1 MSMYRAWQQFF
12 KYLSIFSVLITLAL
26 LIYLI
31 KGLGI
36 LQNPDALAQALEKQM
51 LLGSLLFFALQVI
64 QVVIPIIPG
73 GVTTIV
79 GFMAFGPFWGFV
91 LNYLGILLGSV
102 ILFLLSRHFG
112 KMFIL
117 LFINEQAFDRYE
129 RKLLTP
135 TYEKFFILNM
145 ISPVSPADVLV
156 MITGLGRM
164 SFRKFFIIILLC
176 KPLSIIVYSYFW
188 IYGGKLLFK

>member
-1 MSMYRAWQQFF
+1 MYRAWQQFF
-12 KYLSIFSVLITLAL
+12 KYLSIFSVLITLSL
-26 LIYLI
+26 LIYLV

-135 TYEKFFILNM
+135 TYEKF
-145 ISPVSPADVLV
+145 SKTHP
-156 MITGLGRM
+156 T
-164 SFRKFFIIILLC
+164 
-176 KPLSIIVYSYFW
+176 
-188 IYGGKLLFK
+188 